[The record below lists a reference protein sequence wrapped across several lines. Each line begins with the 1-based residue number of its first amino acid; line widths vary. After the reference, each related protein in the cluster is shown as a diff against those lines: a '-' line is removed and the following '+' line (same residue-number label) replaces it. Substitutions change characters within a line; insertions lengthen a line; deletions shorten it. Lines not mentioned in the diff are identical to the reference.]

1 MKIVCDPG
9 TSSYYEQFIH
19 LRTLLFTSTRAERAS
34 LMNSPRA
41 SVVLQKI
48 YPNLQEYT
56 TFLEVQWSFR
66 KRALKA
72 VVKGCEELR
81 DCIRIAA
88 ELRELPQK
96 VENALK
102 QKMEALQV
110 NLVEAAQEVYEYPG
124 SEGILINPTLM
135 QWW

>member
-1 MKIVCDPG
+1 
-9 TSSYYEQFIH
+9 
-19 LRTLLFTSTRAERAS
+19 
-34 LMNSPRA
+34 
-41 SVVLQKI
+41 
-48 YPNLQEYT
+48 
-56 TFLEVQWSFR
+56 
-66 KRALKA
+66 
-72 VVKGCEELR
+72 VKGCEELR

-124 SEGILINPTLM
+124 SEGILINQTLM